1 MEINRENYEIYILDY
16 YDGAISKEAKL
27 QLFAFL
33 DANPELKAEFDNFEN
48 INISDLSPTITFDF
62 KESLKKENT
71 STFITESNCTEFFIA
86 DAEGDLLPTQKKQLD
101 VFLSQNTH
109 LFNDFQIFK
118 KLKLT
123 PDQNIVYQEKA
134 KLKRYAIFGMHLN
147 KKKVYQTISIAA
159 SFIILAGVSSL
170 FLNNVIEKPVVDL
183 KNITAGITN
192 YKSENSVKL
201 SNSDKTLINTNESL
215 DNHIKIKNS
224 RHLSQSHLAQ
234 NSKKETVSETIPQ
247 RDLSSITSIES
258 KESNLLAINT
268 KNNIIAEDRVYY
280 TSLLDLISFAEEK
293 PDIESFEISPEKFK
307 QAILNPDL
315 IKDQPIAEAG
325 SFFKNVAIVGLSKI
339 EALGNDLKDTYLAV
353 EKRFEKNK

>member
-1 MEINRENYEIYILDY
+1 MKINRENYEIFILDY
-16 YDGAISKEAKL
+16 YDGAISEDVKL

-33 DANPELKAEFDNFEN
+33 EANPDLKSEFENFEN
-48 INISDLSPTITFDF
+48 ICITELSPSITFDF

-71 STFITESNCTEFFIA
+71 STLITESNCTEFFIA

-101 VFLSQNTH
+101 IFLSNNTH

-118 KLKLT
+118 KTKLI
-123 PDQNIVYQEKA
+123 PDQKIVFQEKA

-159 SFIILAGVSSL
+159 SFIILAGASSL
-170 FLNNVIEKPVVDL
+170 FINNVIEKPVVEI
-183 KNITAGITN
+183 KNLTAEITN
-192 YKSENSVKL
+192 HKSVNSEKY
-201 SNSDKTLINTNESL
+201 SNSDKTVIKASETIDNINR
-215 DNHIKIKNS
+215 IKNPT
-224 RHLSQSHLAQ
+224 HLSQSNLAQ
-234 NSKKETVSETIPQ
+234 NNNKEIASETISQ
-247 RDLSSITSIES
+247 RDMSSITSIES

-268 KNNIIAEDRVYY
+268 NNNIIAEDRVYY

-307 QAILNPDL
+307 QAILNSDL

-339 EALGNDLKDTYLAV
+339 EALGNDIKDTYLAV